1 MFTKKIILFAVITIF
16 TINVKSQPANAAE
29 QLADKIAKK
38 MKDTLNLT
46 GQQKHQI
53 YDVNMSLH
61 NQKQAA
67 RLLYTS
73 HDSLTRAIQHI
84 ERTRDSLY
92 LPILGQEK
100 YQLYLPKK
108 RNLVNNN

>member
-1 MFTKKIILFAVITIF
+1 MFTKKIILFAIITILS
-16 TINVKSQPANAAE
+16 INVKSQPANAAE

-53 YDVNMSLH
+53 YNVNMSLH

-67 RLLYTS
+67 RQTYTNQNQ
-73 HDSLTRAIQHI
+73 LTIAIQGI
-84 ERTRDSLY
+84 EHTRDSLY

-100 YQLYLPKK
+100 YQLYLLKK
-108 RNLVNNN
+108 RHLINNN